1 MIKKKRDRLNKNN
14 KRAVIYIRYSSTNQS
29 DGYSIEYQLEQAK
42 AYAERGNFTIVGEY
56 IDKAKTAKET
66 AKRDE
71 LFRMI
76 DDASKDMFD
85 VIIVFS
91 FNRAFRNTRDALNV
105 HFDLMEKYGIPVSS
119 VIEPID
125 MSTPHGKF
133 SATNLFA
140 MHELSSD
147 ITAAHV
153 KAAMYYAIQQGY
165 YMGGKVPFGY
175 KLVGTGEYTK
185 GRERK
190 RFAICPKNAPF
201 VQQIF
206 DMYNAG
212 VSTFVIADMLYNKG
226 VRNKKGTA
234 ISPSSIRRIIA
245 FEGYTG
251 KSTHHFKGYDPLT
264 TDKLYPP
271 IISEEIFEA
280 TIEERKKRA
289 NKCAPRY
296 TGNEYYYNFSG
307 KSFCAKCG
315 RLMTV
320 VCSDQRRNRYY
331 YCSSTR
337 TTGVKS
343 CGIGGRCDT
352 TDKLVM
358 NAIYEHI
365 LNDNAITTVA
375 KKIVDIAQKT
385 KKPEIDVPALQK
397 RKAEIKEA
405 LKELLNKSIYKKIS
419 DDVFEE
425 LSAEHT
431 KELESIEKQIE
442 LSKHIETPITEED
455 VLAFLKSI
463 KKQDKKNI
471 HSAKAIFDTF
481 VEKIT
486 FNDGKIVADLIVP
499 PILYR
504 GTIGRAKEPLFKN
517 SIILDI

>member
-1 MIKKKRDRLNKNN
+1 MAKKKKGNQ

-42 AYAERGNFTIVGEY
+42 LFAERIGYTIVGEY
-56 IDKAKTAKET
+56 IDTARTAKRT
-66 AKRDE
+66 AGRDE
-71 LFRMI
+71 LFKMI
-76 DDASKDMFD
+76 DDAGKDIFD
-85 VIIVFS
+85 IIIVFS

-105 HFDLMEKYGIPVSS
+105 HFDLMEKYDIPVYSC
-119 VIEPID
+119 IEPID
-125 MSTPHGKF
+125 MTTPHGKF

-190 RFAICPKNAPF
+190 RFAICPETSPY

-206 DMYNAG
+206 EMYNAG
-212 VSTFVIADMLYNKG
+212 VSTFVIADMLYEKG
-226 VRNKKGTA
+226 IRNKKGTEM
-234 ISPSSIRRIIA
+234 SPSTIRRLVA

-251 KSTHHFKGYDPLT
+251 ISTHHFKGYEPLT

-271 IISEEIFEA
+271 IISKETFEI
-280 TIEERKKRA
+280 TKEERKKRA

-296 TGNEYYYNFSG
+296 TGHEYYYNFSG
-307 KSFCAKCG
+307 KSFCANCG

-358 NAIYEHI
+358 DAIYEHI
-365 LNDNAITTVA
+365 LNENAIKSIA

-385 KKPEIDVPALQK
+385 KQPEINVPALNK
-397 RKAEIKEA
+397 EKAEIKEA

-419 DDVFEE
+419 EDVFEE

-431 KELESIEKQIE
+431 ERLEQIEKQIN
-442 LSKHIETPITEED
+442 LSKHIEQPITEED
-455 VLAFLKSI
+455 VLSFLKSI

-486 FNDGKIVADLIVP
+486 FQNGKIVADLIVP

-504 GTIGRAKEPLFKN
+504 GTIGRAHVPLYKKP
-517 SIILDI
+517 IIIEL